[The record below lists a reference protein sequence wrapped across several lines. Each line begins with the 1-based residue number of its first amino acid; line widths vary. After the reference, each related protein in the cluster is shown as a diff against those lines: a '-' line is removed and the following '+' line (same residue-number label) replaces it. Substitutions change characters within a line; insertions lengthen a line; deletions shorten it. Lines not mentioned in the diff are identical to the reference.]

1 MMGYPWHMVSET
13 GTGGLR
19 ERKRLA
25 AMARVQA
32 VAIDLF
38 EARGFDA
45 VTVEEIAE
53 ASDVSPSS
61 VYRYFGTKEDLVLWD
76 EIEPD
81 ATRLLRSALAREVP
95 LEGVRQLVLDA
106 LDAPPDGERQVRRR
120 VALMMSTPEL
130 EQAGAARTYAFA
142 ELIGR
147 VLAER
152 TGRSMADLD
161 VQVFSHAL
169 TGGLLGMLHH
179 WHGSGFAEPL
189 RDVAVRVFE
198 IFEDGLD
205 VVTTTGPSNAQRSG
219 SATR

>member
-1 MMGYPWHMVSET
+1 
-13 GTGGLR
+13 
-19 ERKRLA
+19 
-25 AMARVQA
+25 
-32 VAIDLF
+32 
-38 EARGFDA
+38 
-45 VTVEEIAE
+45 
-53 ASDVSPSS
+53 
-61 VYRYFGTKEDLVLWD
+61 
-76 EIEPD
+76 
-81 ATRLLRSALAREVP
+81 
-95 LEGVRQLVLDA
+95 
-106 LDAPPDGERQVRRR
+106 
-120 VALMMSTPEL
+120 MMSTPEL

-147 VLAER
+147 VLADR

-205 VVTTTGPSNAQRSG
+205 VVTTTGRSNARRSG
-219 SATR
+219 SATG